1 VLVSVAVRRT
11 YTLILPIIAFREE
24 IGRVITIPTGAEL
37 DCMDIDDQK
46 GIGVAFWEGD
56 RIVVFFED
64 ILKSGLRVESAG
76 ATG

>member
-1 VLVSVAVRRT
+1 MLVSLAVRRT

-24 IGRVITIPTGAEL
+24 ICRVIIIPTGAEL
-37 DCMDIDDQK
+37 DCTDIEDPK